1 MSRIIQFQGQRA
13 AEAHLDNV
21 QLNIDPIVTDL
32 VLGQPGPGEMPG
44 ARILKPVTTSAWNF
58 QYRQNDLNRLK
69 RYDTERGMRQP
80 IKTGDFRYSMVSASL
95 KRFSFGTLR
104 DVDELLNAHPSL
116 GLREA
121 CGRFSKTIVDMDL
134 ERRRRDLLVTA
145 GNYDSGNTLAISAG
159 SEWNSAGGD
168 SKSDVRS
175 MLAVISGKTGL
186 RYNQISVFLSDTSLQ
201 AALEDPIFN
210 ATRSNWTADTA
221 DEQALQRYWGSGP
234 VWSMNPVE
242 ADDDGVVSPM
252 YGDVAILYYNS
263 GVAGVD
269 TMDGDLTFGCDFRY
283 NGGVA
288 SKPFY
293 NDLVT
298 SWMFPWT
305 AYDYPA
311 ITTNFSGA
319 LITNCAA

>member
-1 MSRIIQFQGQRA
+1 MSRVIQFQGQRA
-13 AEAHLDNV
+13 AESHLDNV
-21 QLNIDPIVTDL
+21 QLNVDPIVTDL

-44 ARILKPVTTSAWNF
+44 ARILKNVTAPAWNF
-58 QYRQNDLNRLK
+58 QYRQNDKNRLK

-80 IKTGDFRYSMVSASL
+80 IKTADFRYSMVSASL

-104 DVDELLNAHPSL
+104 DVDEIQNAHPSL

-121 CGRFSKTIVDMDL
+121 CSRFAKTIVDMDL
-134 ERRRRDLLVTA
+134 ERRRRDLLVTGA
-145 GNYDSGNTLAISAG
+145 NYDSGNTLAIASG
-159 SEWNSAGGD
+159 SEWNTAGGD
-168 SKSDVRS
+168 SKSDIRS

-186 RYNQISVFLSDTSLQ
+186 RYNQIGVFLPDSSLQ
-201 AALEDPIFN
+201 AALEDPIFI

-221 DEQALQRYWGSGP
+221 DEMALQRYWGSGP

-242 ADDDGVVSPM
+242 VDDADDVQPM

-263 GVAGVD
+263 GVSGVD
-269 TMDGDLTFGCDFRY
+269 TMDGDLTFGVDFTW

-293 NDLVT
+293 DEKHT

-311 ITTNFSGA
+311 IVTNFSGA
-319 LITNCAA
+319 LITNTVG